1 MMRLTRIVIQNFRTF
16 ALLDVNV
23 ADDLCCII
31 GENNTGKTAIL
42 RAIQICLDNMLP
54 SSFRSLLREDIHS
67 AIDISEPRQVLIGI
81 ARTGFAGRVNEEAL
95 VRTGKTARE
104 R

>member
-1 MMRLTRIVIQNFRTF
+1 MRVSRIVIQNFRTF
-16 ALLDVNV
+16 ASLDVNV

-54 SSFRSLLREDIHS
+54 SSFRALMREDIH
-67 AIDISEPRQVLIGI
+67 
-81 ARTGFAGRVNEEAL
+81 FA
-95 VRTGKTARE
+95 
-104 R
+104 